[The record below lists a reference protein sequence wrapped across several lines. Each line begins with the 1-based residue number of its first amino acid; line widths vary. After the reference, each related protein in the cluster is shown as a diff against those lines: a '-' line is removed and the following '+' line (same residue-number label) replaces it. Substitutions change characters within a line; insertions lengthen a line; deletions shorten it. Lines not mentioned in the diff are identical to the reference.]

1 MSLEPSA
8 QQIRDWTKEHVLI
21 AWSIQ
26 SEVAPLPI
34 VRGQGTLMYTADG
47 REILDFSCGLVCTN
61 LGHSHPK
68 VVAAIREQAGRLQ
81 YLTPTFANDQ
91 RARLARVLH
100 EISPG
105 RKLVQTL
112 FTSGGAEANENAV
125 KIARAYTGRHKI
137 LTHYR
142 SFHGATY
149 LAGNMSGE
157 QRRWSVEPYVTGVKH
172 FFGPYPYRS
181 FFGVSAEEDT
191 AMVLRALREVLRYEG
206 AENVAAIVVEPV
218 IGSNGVIYPG
228 DGYLQGLREICDEHG
243 ILLAFDE
250 VMTGFGRTGKMFA
263 AEHWGVVPDIM
274 VFAKGVTSAYLP
286 LGGVM
291 ISAPIAEFFSDR
303 MLWAGLTYQ
312 GTPLACAAGLAAI
325 EAYHQEGL
333 VERAA
338 TTGEYL
344 GAKLR
349 ALAEGHPTVGDVRG
363 RGMFWAVELVKD
375 RATREPLVPWNG
387 PSQGVMAAIN
397 KSLLANGLYIM
408 GRWNVLHVAPP
419 LNVTEAEIDRAAAIL
434 DFVIDL
440 ADQAAGKVPA
450 QAL

>member
-1 MSLEPSA
+1 MDPALSP
-8 QQIRDWTKEHVLI
+8 QQISDWTRDHVLI
-21 AWSIQ
+21 AWSVQ
-26 SEVAPLPI
+26 SQVAPLPI
-34 VRGQGTLMYTADG
+34 VRGEGTLMYTADG
-47 REILDFSCGLVCTN
+47 REILDFSCGLICTN
-61 LGHSHPK
+61 LGHSHPR

-81 YLTPTFANDQ
+81 YVTPNFANDE
-91 RARLARVLH
+91 RARLARLLH

-125 KIARAYTGRHKI
+125 KIARAYTGRHKV

-142 SFHGATY
+142 SFHGATH
-149 LAGNMSGE
+149 LAGTMTGE
-157 QRRWSVEPYVTGVKH
+157 QRRWPVETYVTAVKH

-206 AENVAAIVVEPV
+206 PQNVAAIVVEPV

-243 ILLAFDE
+243 IVLVFDE

-263 AEHWGVVPDIM
+263 SEHWGVVPDVM
-274 VFAKGVTSAYLP
+274 VFAKGVTSAYVP

-291 ISAPIAEFFSDR
+291 INAAIAGFFADR

-312 GTPLACAAGLAAI
+312 GPPLACAAGVAAI
-325 EAYHQEGL
+325 RAYQEEGL
-333 VERAA
+333 IERAA

-344 GAKLR
+344 GARLR
-349 ALAEGHPTVGDVRG
+349 TLADRHPTVGDVRG

-387 PSQGVMAAIN
+387 PGQGVMAAIN
-397 KSLLANGLYIM
+397 KSLLENGLYVF

-419 LNVTEAEIDRAAAIL
+419 LNVKEAEIDRAVAIMDSVL
-434 DFVIDL
+434 DL
-440 ADQAAGKVPA
+440 ADQEAGLVPA
-450 QAL
+450 